1 MTEETP
7 KKKPRKK
14 RRTKAQIEADAA
26 KLADAEAARQSAL
39 IAEAEAVEAAKEK
52 EIELEFGSSYEK
64 EIDEIIEEERCIPCE
79 EKAAEAFEAA
89 EAAAEE
95 VEKEEPKP
103 SVPDDDDLSFSPAT
117 YANPNMERIANRFKH
132 RRAVKRAK
140 LRE

>member
-39 IAEAEAVEAAKEK
+39 IAEAEAAEAEAAK
-52 EIELEFGSSYEK
+52 EK
-64 EIDEIIEEERCIPCE
+64 EIDEIIEEE
-79 EKAAEAFEAA
+79 K
-89 EAAAEE
+89 E
-95 VEKEEPKP
+95 VEEAPKVATKP
-103 SVPDDDDLSFSPAT
+103 TLKDLEGDVDYMEFTPAT

-132 RRAVKRAK
+132 RRAVRKAR
-140 LRE
+140 LSNE

>member
-14 RRTKAQIEADAA
+14 RRTKAQIEAEAA

-39 IAEAEAVEAAKEK
+39 IAEAEAAEAAKEK

-64 EIDEIIEEERCIPCE
+64 EIDEILEQDCGVHTE
-79 EKAAEAFEAA
+79 EKEDVVEEA
-89 EAAAEE
+89 
-95 VEKEEPKP
+95 PKVATKP
-103 SVPDDDDLSFSPAT
+103 TLKDLEGDVDYMDFTPAT

-132 RRAVKRAK
+132 RRAVRRAR
-140 LRE
+140 LSNE

>member
-14 RRTKAQIEADAA
+14 RRTKAQIEAEAA

-39 IAEAEAVEAAKEK
+39 IAEAEAAEAAKEK

-64 EIDEIIEEERCIPCE
+64 EIDEILEQDCGVHIEE
-79 EKAAEAFEAA
+79 KTAEA
-89 EAAAEE
+89 E
-95 VEKEEPKP
+95 VI
-103 SVPDDDDLSFSPAT
+103 DDDLSSSPAT

-132 RRAVKRAK
+132 RRAVRRAK

>member
-64 EIDEIIEEERCIPCE
+64 EIDEIIEE
-79 EKAAEAFEAA
+79 KA
-89 EAAAEE
+89 
-95 VEKEEPKP
+95 PKQVISEDDAL
-103 SVPDDDDLSFSPAT
+103 SVTPAT

-132 RRAVKRAK
+132 RRAVRRAR
-140 LRE
+140 LNNE

>member
-7 KKKPRKK
+7 QKKPRKK

-64 EIDEIIEEERCIPCE
+64 EIDEIIEE
-79 EKAAEAFEAA
+79 KK
-89 EAAAEE
+89 E
-95 VEKEEPKP
+95 VEEAPKVATKP
-103 SVPDDDDLSFSPAT
+103 TLKDLEGDVDYMEFTPAT

-132 RRAVKRAK
+132 RRAVRKAR
-140 LRE
+140 LSNE